1 MATTRLLVVRHGE
14 RADEVDATVVTDDPA
29 LTGRGVAQAE
39 AVAAH
44 LLKARPEV
52 DVICSSPFLRC
63 VQTAAELLAGIKFV
77 YGKEPSRAAEAPAL
91 LQVAACALH
100 ASVHA
105 PVHAPVHAWSCVV
118 FVSLLA
124 CLHAYM
130 CA

>member
-1 MATTRLLVVRHGE
+1 MVV
-14 RADEVDATVVTDDPA
+14 
-29 LTGRGVAQAE
+29 
-39 AVAAH
+39 
-44 LLKARPEV
+44 
-52 DVICSSPFLRC
+52 SSPFLRC

-105 PVHAPVHAWSCVV
+105 PVHAWSCVV